1 MEFSK
6 IRVKRSEIQDLFVK
20 LEEMKGTIQGHYT
33 TLLSKNE
40 TSQFFGLDSFRFQV
54 KLMENETKHLK
65 EQMVLIENRLYCDY
79 YKLYVRVLEYLSD
92 TFHFEIPKNP
102 YPLYKDLDPLK
113 VYEFEH
119 TSALFHENVAALQKA
134 YDTLEIELKKGTED
148 ERLNRTG
155 IHIGNYVHNRKFKDT
170 IIQTNLGLYE
180 QYLNTYFNYHMTF
193 LTNLMERLDV
203 FLKQFTREPVP
214 MSEVKNVIVEQV
226 NEQVDPMTEQ
236 VIESVIDTMS
246 ESVIDPM
253 IDPVVEKVIEQVIDT
268 MSESVIEQVIDT
280 MSESVI
286 ESVIDTMSESVIEQ
300 VIDTM
305 SESVIE
311 SVIDTM
317 SESVIESVIDTMS
330 ESVIEPASIDEPVT
344 ETASTDE
351 PVAEPAEQVEQV
363 NVPVI
368 DHKSKK
374 KHKKR

>member
-203 FLKQFTREPVP
+203 FLKQFTREPAE
-214 MSEVKNVIVEQV
+214 MSEVKNVIE
-226 NEQVDPMTEQ
+226 PMT
-236 VIESVIDTMS
+236 
-246 ESVIDPM
+246 ESVIDPV
-253 IDPVVEKVIEQVIDT
+253 IEKVTDPMT
-268 MSESVIEQVIDT
+268 
-280 MSESVI
+280 
-286 ESVIDTMSESVIEQ
+286 ESVIDPVIEK
-300 VIDTM
+300 VIDPMT
-305 SESVIE
+305 E
-311 SVIDTM
+311 SVIDP
-317 SESVIESVIDTMS
+317 VIEKVTDPMT
-330 ESVIEPASIDEPVT
+330 ESVIEPV
-344 ETASTDE
+344 
-351 PVAEPAEQVEQV
+351 VEQV
-363 NVPVI
+363 IERANEPVSEMTESGLSELTKVVPVEP
-368 DHKSKK
+368 KSKK
-374 KHKKR
+374 KHKRR